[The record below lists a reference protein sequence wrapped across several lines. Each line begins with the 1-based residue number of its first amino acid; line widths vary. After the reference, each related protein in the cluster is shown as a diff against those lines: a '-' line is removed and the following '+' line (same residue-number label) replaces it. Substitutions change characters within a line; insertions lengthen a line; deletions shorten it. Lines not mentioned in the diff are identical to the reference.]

1 MLDPLAPLAAKAEEA
16 WSALGKNTRV
26 LIEAQRGSNRA
37 AFLERLEGLLGG
49 DVAVRVD
56 VPPFDDVDAPL
67 HALLQAAARLG
78 AEDVHAATRDGEP
91 IRDRARA
98 IAHSLAGRQK
108 VLLLWLPYARLPRDP
123 DEPGAQIRYLRA
135 EDLLG
140 GWLSV
145 EALKIV
151 ILFSNDAIIKQAM
164 GGEGLDRWSR
174 VSLEAPRLTYGEID
188 DSSWGTFNQYA
199 RKLRDAL
206 HRRQNP
212 ITLTPAQTRLLVGLI
227 ALGASPSFLLNNM
240 ILRGHAKLEDRLCE
254 SLQRDPV
261 LREGALRIA
270 QARAPIPRETAL
282 QLARIP
288 EQYAPLVTECIGD
301 GGEMFRVPELLRS
314 ALNGLRRG
322 PADAGVQAR
331 AHIAIADYHQ
341 SLDGAP
347 SPGGAL
353 SGMVHWLE
361 KVHHLGQSGSAGKA
375 RWAALDLPNRELYWD
390 RARSLSVDHRD
401 FLGAAELYREC
412 IHRFDAHDAYAW
424 HYLGFNLDRA
434 GAERAEAERAFRKA
448 VALRPDHPWYN
459 GRLVT
464 FLIEQARFRDADQ
477 AWQEALERVDPT
489 GEGVLQAPWLFDEFY
504 RWIVKAWLRMGEVR
518 RARAAFDTIPWHMLD
533 QSPKLEDLREEL
545 EDAEEAVALGESV
558 YPSST
563 PMSDRWV
570 QPADVVPNQSQDGLS
585 LKAWFPGRVSSVD
598 EEGVHLALAVPD
610 PEPEKR
616 RLIVRTLSPKEWTQ
630 LGFCSMA
637 EAAERFVL
645 VAIYEGERGEEV
657 VRIHPVSDS
666 ARRRAPDEAD
676 PLRYFRK
683 SHA

>member
-1 MLDPLAPLAAKAEEA
+1 MLEPLAPLAAKAEEA
-16 WSALGKNTRV
+16 RSALSKGARV
-26 LIEAQRGSNRA
+26 VIEAQPGSGQA
-37 AFLERLEGLLGG
+37 ILLDQLTGLLGRQ
-49 DVAVRVD
+49 ATVRVD

-67 HALLQAAARLG
+67 HALLQAAAQLG
-78 AEDVHAATRDGEP
+78 AEDVHAATQDSEP
-91 IRDRARA
+91 LRDRART
-98 IAHSLAGRQK
+98 IAQSLAKHQK
-108 VLLLWLPYARLPRDP
+108 VLLLWLPYARLPPRDT
-123 DEPGAQIRYLRA
+123 DDPGAQIRYRRA

-140 GWLSV
+140 GWLSI

-151 ILFSNDAIIKQAM
+151 ILLGSDAIIKQTT
-164 GGEGLDRWSR
+164 GEGLEQWQR
-174 VSLEAPRLTYGEID
+174 VSLEVPRFTAEEIGN
-188 DSSWGTFNQYA
+188 SSWGTFDQYA
-199 RKLRDAL
+199 KKLRDAL
-206 HRRQNP
+206 HRRRNP
-212 ITLTPAQTRLLVGLI
+212 LTLTPVQTRLLVGLV
-227 ALGASPSFLLNNM
+227 ALGESPAVLLNNM
-240 ILRGHAKLEDRLCE
+240 APHGHAQLEKLLCE
-254 SLQRDPV
+254 SLKQDRALRD
-261 LREGALRIA
+261 GALRIA
-270 QARAPIPRETAL
+270 QARAPIPREVAL
-282 QLARIP
+282 QLSRIP

-301 GGEMFRVPELLRS
+301 GGDMFRAPESLRS
-314 ALNGLRRG
+314 ALNRLRKG
-322 PADAGVQAR
+322 PADAGVQAK

-353 SGMVHWLE
+353 FGMVHWLE
-361 KVHHLGQSGSAGKA
+361 KVHHLGQSGPAGKA
-375 RWAALDLPNRELYWD
+375 RWTALDLPNRELYWD

-412 IHRFDAHDAYAW
+412 IRRFDPGDAYAW

-434 GAERAEAERAFRKA
+434 GAERTEAERAFRKA

-533 QSPKLEDLREEL
+533 QRTKLEDLREEL

-637 EAAERFVL
+637 EAAERFVF
-645 VAIYEGERGEEV
+645 VAIYQDDRGEV
-657 VRIHPVSDS
+657 ARIHPVPDS

-683 SHA
+683 PSA